1 MDKRKN
7 KQMFGIKKDTERK
20 RRPENRMPIN
30 IGIFTTGG
38 ENNGIANGRNKC
50 RHNDCAAGLDLDRD
64 TGRMK
69 KNDERRTDEMCN

>member
-50 RHNDCAAGLDLDRD
+50 RHNDCAAGMDLD
-64 TGRMK
+64 
-69 KNDERRTDEMCN
+69 

>member
-1 MDKRKN
+1 
-7 KQMFGIKKDTERK
+7 MFGIKKDTERK

-38 ENNGIANGRNKC
+38 ENDGIANGRNEC
-50 RHNDCAAGLDLDRD
+50 GRNDCVAGVDLDRD

-69 KNDERRTDEMCN
+69 KNDERRKERLCN